1 MYLFITHYKVKSKYS
16 DYVLFYF
23 CILLPLLLQMLLLLM
38 MMLPL
43 LLHLLLLMLLYN
55 ICRVPGFEPEILR
68 PQRLVR

>member
-23 CILLPLLLQMLLLLM
+23 CILLPLLLLM

>member
-23 CILLPLLLQMLLLLM
+23 CILLLMLLPLLLLM

-43 LLHLLLLMLLYN
+43 LLHLLLLKLLYN